1 MFVSQLY
8 IYKPQLIQKVD
19 WLSVQ
24 QGAGPDLVFS
34 SICDLVYSLF
44 QCHKPNI
51 RQHEYLQ
58 FVNYCKAIE

>member
-1 MFVSQLY
+1 MFVLQLYFYKSQL
-8 IYKPQLIQKVD
+8 IRKVA
-19 WLSVQ
+19 LLLVQ
-24 QGAGPDLVFS
+24 QGAGHDVAFS
-34 SICDLVYSLF
+34 TICGLVYSLF